1 MLRRSL
7 RRCRFFLDEILEHAR
22 LRRNLSEK
30 ELISMFR
37 HSESVQ
43 KIIQASEKN
52 PDLNYNLSIVFSE
65 NEIQSMRNSF
75 KTLYL
80 TLLNNLRLGE
90 SVLANVLKVTSKIS
104 HSVPCE
110 DVFNE
115 NINCVRPLLIHLLE
129 DHQHRKK
136 TALVHTKDQFF
147 SKSFLSLP
155 LTFLEL
161 EMALLFIQQSVELF
175 VQAAQSHES
184 LMIFVVKLTD
194 KLLECRRNDVI
205 HLLVDIFE
213 TASLNVSESLLGYLS
228 KYKLDELQHEIYQ
241 ILNQKLNYNN

>member
-1 MLRRSL
+1 
-7 RRCRFFLDEILEHAR
+7 
-22 LRRNLSEK
+22 
-30 ELISMFR
+30 
-37 HSESVQ
+37 
-43 KIIQASEKN
+43 
-52 PDLNYNLSIVFSE
+52 
-65 NEIQSMRNSF
+65 MRNSF

-136 TALVHTKDQFF
+136 VKAILLRNGIISLSGIESKMFVESGAFLTLIAALVHTKDQFF